1 MTREDLFLP
10 VLHSFENGNTFT
22 GSYGTMR
29 FKATPHVV
37 MLTPK
42 EVNLPESSIRAE
54 VWHGP
59 LCYEK
64 SEMEDERTFPMSEE
78 GRAELHAWLK
88 AHIAPE
94 ELA

>member
-22 GSYGTMR
+22 GSYGSMR
-29 FKATPHVV
+29 FKATPNVV

-42 EVNLPESSIRAE
+42 EVNLLESSIRAE

-78 GRAELHAWLK
+78 GRAEMHAWLK
-88 AHIAPE
+88 THIAPE
-94 ELA
+94 ELV